1 MWKAWTWIKSLFAR
15 QDSNYT
21 VNEAI
26 DATLQELYPDL
37 SGTRHF
43 AALQEE
49 LARKLSIDYNDNQHR
64 FVEEFLGPVRE
75 FLLILRSSKEIWDG
89 LLAKPIGEQK
99 KN

>member
-1 MWKAWTWIKSLFAR
+1 M
-15 QDSNYT
+15 
-21 VNEAI
+21 NETI

-49 LARKLSIDYNDNQHR
+49 LARKLSIDYNDNQQR

-75 FLLILRSSKEIWDG
+75 FLLILRSSKEVSCSQFG
-89 LLAKPIGEQK
+89 QTRTST
-99 KN
+99 